1 MPISYIDDLLEH
13 MKNNHSN
20 FKNLES
26 IHGYKNYIN
35 RSQPLPYAEKVDIN
49 KILNRIK
56 LDKKNEIKNILLKCI
71 VAISLVIFTII
82 ITRF

>member
-1 MPISYIDDLLEH
+1 MPISYIDDLLGH

-35 RSQPLPYAEKVDIN
+35 QSQSLPYVKKVDIN

-56 LDKKNEIKNILLKCI
+56 LDKKNEIKNILLKCS
-71 VAISLVIFTII
+71 VAILLVIFTII